1 MESELEH
8 IYSREFRSESLE
20 KQLNKVKNII
30 DDAQAIQDYKSAHN
44 PEILLALSVL
54 EEFLRK
60 RRRICY
66 GGQAINAYLPKKYQF
81 YTENDLP
88 DYDFFSPT
96 QDADI
101 DDLIAMF
108 YEKGFK
114 EIAVRLSVHGGT
126 KKVYVNY
133 TAVADV
139 TQIDPYVFKKLSEK
153 ARAFN
158 GIYYAD
164 PDFLRMMMYLEISR
178 PAGEVA
184 RWEKVYERLLLLN
197 TFSPPKKCKYSVSK
211 KTVLTPQERLN
222 LIQTIAAKN
231 QVICGLDVYSAIK
244 SIKKVK
250 TMKWF
255 VKREPMIAYS
265 GSLIDDANFY
275 RDYFQKLKPKVEVK
289 VEVGQEVGEIVPPIA
304 IIRVGGK
311 PVLVLIQETACHSYV
326 TLRVKEGF
334 ELKLASIDTLIT
346 LYFSM
351 AYHPELEALLAK
363 PLNCLVYEMVL
374 FSISQRSHFTG
385 REGVPFLSITCSGH
399 QKSLATLFKERDILK
414 KKLKAA
420 AKEKLNAGGTDKP
433 METVILP
440 RQNKTKEAVSLP
452 KLGKNKT
459 LKKKTIQ

>member
-1 MESELEH
+1 MEAELEH
-8 IYSREFRSESLE
+8 IYSREFRKEGLE
-20 KQLNKVKNII
+20 KQLGRVKAVI
-30 DDAQAIQDYKSAHN
+30 DDAQAIQDYKTSHN
-44 PEILLALSVL
+44 PEILLALSIL
-54 EEFLRK
+54 EDFLRK

-66 GGQAINAYLPKKYQF
+66 GGQAINAYLPKKYKF

-101 DDLIAMF
+101 DDLIALF

-133 TAVADV
+133 TAIADV

-153 ARAFN
+153 ARAFD

-178 PAGEVA
+178 PAGEVT

-197 TFSPPKKCKYSVSK
+197 TFNPPKKCRYTMNK

-222 LIQTIAAKN
+222 LLQTLAAKH
-231 QVICGLDVYSAIK
+231 QVICGMDVYSVLK
-244 SIKKVK
+244 SFKKVK

-255 VKREPMIAYS
+255 VKREPMMAYTS
-265 GSLIDDANFY
+265 SLIDDANYY
-275 RDYFQKLKPKVEVK
+275 RDYFQKLKPKATVK
-289 VEVGQEVGEIVPPIA
+289 VEIGQEVGEIVPPIG
-304 IIRVGGK
+304 IVRVGGDA
-311 PVLVLIQETACHSYV
+311 VLVLIQETACHSYV

-334 ELKLASIDTLIT
+334 ELRLASIDTLIT

-351 AYHPELEALLAK
+351 AYHPDLEKLIAQ
-363 PLNCLVYEMVL
+363 PLQCLVYEMVL
-374 FSISQRSHFTG
+374 FSINQRIGFTG
-385 REGVPFLSITCSGH
+385 NEGVPFLSITCSGH
-399 QKSLATLFKERDILK
+399 QKSLSTLFKERDALK
-414 KKLKAA
+414 KKMKGSSQTR
-420 AKEKLNAGGTDKP
+420 LNSGGGSG
-433 METVILP
+433 
-440 RQNKTKEAVSLP
+440 KTMNAVEP
-452 KLGKNKT
+452 PPTRRNKT

>member
-1 MESELEH
+1 MEADLEH
-8 IYSREFRSESLE
+8 IYSREFRKEGLE
-20 KQLNKVKNII
+20 KQLTQVKSII
-30 DDAQAIQDYKSAHN
+30 DDAQAIQDYKSSHN

-54 EEFLRK
+54 EDFLRK

-101 DDLIAMF
+101 DDLIAVF

-133 TAVADV
+133 TAIADI

-178 PAGEVA
+178 PAGEVG

-197 TFSPPKKCKYSVSK
+197 TFNPPKKCRYSSNK
-211 KTVLTPQERLN
+211 KAMLSPAERLN
-222 LIQTIAAKN
+222 LLQTIASKN
-231 QVICGLDVYSAIK
+231 QVICGLDVYSALK
-244 SIKKVK
+244 TIKKVK

-255 VKREPMIAYS
+255 LKREPMMAYTAT
-265 GSLIDDANFY
+265 LVDDANFY
-275 RDYFQKLKPKVEVK
+275 RDFFQKIKPKASVK
-289 VEVGQEVGEIVPPIA
+289 VEVGKEVGEVVPPIC
-304 IIRVGGK
+304 IIRLDDI

-334 ELKLASIDTLIT
+334 ELKLASIDTMIT

-351 AYHPELEALLAK
+351 AYHPDLEKLVAQ
-363 PLNCLVYEMVL
+363 PLHCLIYEMVL
-374 FSISQRSHFTG
+374 FSINQRSHYSSK
-385 REGVPFLSITCSGH
+385 EGVPFLSITCSGH
-399 QKSLATLFKERDILK
+399 QKSIATLFKERDILK
-414 KKLKAA
+414 KKLKA
-420 AKEKLNAGGTDKP
+420 EGKLKQA
-433 METVILP
+433 LP
-440 RQNKTKEAVSLP
+440 ASAEEAVP
-452 KLGKNKT
+452 VPRNRT
-459 LKKKTIQ
+459 LKKKMNQ

>member
-1 MESELEH
+1 MEAELEH
-8 IYSREFRSESLE
+8 IYSREFRKEGLE
-20 KQLNKVKNII
+20 KQLGQVKDII
-30 DDAQAIQDYKSAHN
+30 DNAQAIQDYKTSHN
-44 PEILLALSVL
+44 PEILLALSIL
-54 EEFLRK
+54 EDFLRK

-66 GGQAINAYLPKKYQF
+66 GGQAINAYMPKKYKF

-108 YEKGFK
+108 YQKGFK

-133 TAVADV
+133 IAIADV

-153 ARAFN
+153 AKQFD

-197 TFSPPKKCKYSVSK
+197 TFNPPKKCKYTLNNK
-211 KTVLTPQERLN
+211 KVLTPEERLN
-222 LIQTIAAKN
+222 LLQTLAAKN
-231 QVICGLDVYSAIK
+231 QVICGMDVYSAIK
-244 SIKKVK
+244 TIKKVK

-255 VKREPMIAYS
+255 VKREPMIAYTA
-265 GSLIDDANFY
+265 SLIDDANYY
-275 RDYFQKLKPKVEVK
+275 RDYFQKVKPKAEVK
-289 VEVGQEVGEIVPPIA
+289 VEIGQEVGEIVPPIG
-304 IIRVGGK
+304 IVRIGGN
-311 PVLVLIQETACHSYV
+311 PVLVLIQETACHSYI
-326 TLRVKEGF
+326 TLRVREGF
-334 ELKLASIDTLIT
+334 DLKLASIDTMIT

-351 AYHPELEALLAK
+351 AYHPVLEALIAK

-374 FSISQRSHFTG
+374 FSINQRERFTG
-385 REGVPFLSITCSGH
+385 KEGVPFLSITCSGH
-399 QKSLATLFKERDILK
+399 QKTLASLFKERDDLK
-414 KKLKAA
+414 KKLKGHS
-420 AKEKLNAGGTDKP
+420 KDKLNIGGGSGKTMDP
-433 METVILP
+433 IVLP
-440 RQNKTKEAVSLP
+440 NKRNT
-452 KLGKNKT
+452 T